1 MGPDIIMKPANF
13 KILLGGVSLL
23 KLKKECCE
31 VTPIIIPQ
39 KSSLKSYNF
48 YLVKHGQSL
57 SLIDAGINNEE
68 CWNGLISVLDHNG
81 YSLSDLTEVILTHH
95 HSDHI
100 GLVNRI
106 ISESSIPVYAHR
118 LSIPHLKR
126 DPGFL
131 GMRIEFFNRLYQ
143 EMGCAEYGTRQID
156 YLKKALII
164 NQHQA
169 LQAEITPINHDRLLH
184 FSIIETPGHTLDQI
198 GLFDESMNWLF
209 AGDLLIEHLSSNALV
224 EPDQDGNRIKTLVLH
239 LDSLRKCLTLNPD
252 LVFSGHGVLIENP
265 STLIKKRIDRI
276 EAKSKRIF
284 EFIQAGTCT
293 GNALALSLYKHVY
306 EEQFSLVMSEIIGHL
321 DYLEHQGRV
330 KKEMIQG
337 VWHYKVI

>member
-1 MGPDIIMKPANF
+1 L
-13 KILLGGVSLL
+13 KIPQGGVSLL
-23 KLKKECCE
+23 KLKKECCA

-57 SLIDAGINNEE
+57 SLIDAGVNSEE
-68 CWNGLISVLDHNG
+68 CWNGLISALDSNG
-81 YSLSDLTEVILTHH
+81 YSLNDLTEVILTHH

-106 ISESSIPVYAHR
+106 TSEHTIPVYAHP

-131 GMRIEFFNRLYQ
+131 GMRIDFFKKLYQ
-143 EMGCAEYGTRQID
+143 EMGCAENGTRQID
-156 YLKKALII
+156 YLKKALID

-169 LQAEITPINHDRLLH
+169 LQADIIPINSDQLFH
-184 FSIIETPGHTLDQI
+184 FSIIEIPGHAQDQI
-198 GLFDESMNWLF
+198 GLYVQEKNWLF
-209 AGDLLIEHLSSNALV
+209 AGDLLIEHLASNALV
-224 EPDQDGNRIKTLVLH
+224 EPDWAGNRIHTLVQH
-239 LDSLRKCLTLNPD
+239 LNSLNKCLTLNPD
-252 LVFSGHGVLIENP
+252 LVFSGHGVLIESPN
-265 STLIKKRIDRI
+265 SLIKKRIDRI

-284 EFIQAGTCT
+284 QLIQAGTCT

-306 EEQFSLVMSEIIGHL
+306 EDQFSLVMSEIIGHL